1 MMIKRRM
8 KLLAAVLTT
17 AVVLCAQET
26 RRTVTNPSPNPKDDS
41 KANSS
46 AVPDAYALVG
56 HFDRIVV
63 IRLKNKANLL
73 DGMNQVIKE
82 QHIQN
87 GVILSAIGSLR
98 GYEVHSVTNR
108 DLPTQDTFVKN
119 PTQPADLVTMNGYV
133 INGRIHAHMTLAT
146 PDKVIAGHVEAG
158 NEVYTYAIVTI
169 GVMNDTNLD
178 KIDDKTYR

>member
-1 MMIKRRM
+1 MF
-8 KLLAAVLTT
+8 
-17 AVVLCAQET
+17 AQET
-26 RRTVTNPSPNPKDDS
+26 HRTIVNPSPDPREDA

-56 HFDRIVV
+56 HFHRIVV

-73 DGMNQVIKE
+73 AGMNRVVKE

-98 GYEVHSVTNR
+98 GYEVHQVTGR
-108 DLPTQDTFVKN
+108 DFPTQDTFEKN
-119 PTQPADLVTMNGYV
+119 PNQPADLVSMNGYV
-133 INGRIHAHMTLAT
+133 INGRIHAHMTLAM
-146 PDKVIAGHVEAG
+146 PGRVIAGHLEEG

-169 GVMNDTNLD
+169 GVMNDTNLE

>member
-1 MMIKRRM
+1 MNPAKTTQA
-8 KLLAAVLTT
+8 LALALAATT
-17 AVVLCAQET
+17 FLAAQET
-26 RRTVTNPSPNPKDDS
+26 RRVVRNPSPNPTDDS
-41 KANSS
+41 KANSAS
-46 AVPDAYALVG
+46 VPDAYAQTG

-63 IRLKNKANLL
+63 IRLKNRANLL
-73 DGMNQVIKE
+73 EGMKKVVAE

-98 GYEVHSVTNR
+98 GYEVHAISNR

-119 PTQPADLVTMNGYV
+119 PTQPVDLVSMNGYV

-146 PDKVIAGHVEAG
+146 PDKVIAGHVEEG

-169 GVMNDTNLD
+169 GVMHDTNLD
-178 KIDDKTYR
+178 KIDDKGYR

>member
-1 MMIKRRM
+1 MMNIRRTM
-8 KLLAAVLTT
+8 ILSTVLMI
-17 AVVLCAQET
+17 AGALCAQET
-26 RRTVTNPSPNPKDDS
+26 RRTITNPSPNPLDDS
-41 KANSS
+41 KPNSS
-46 AVPDAYALVG
+46 AVPDAYALTG
-56 HFDRIVV
+56 HFSRIVV

-73 DGMNQVIKE
+73 AGMMKVVKE

-98 GYEVHSVTNR
+98 GYEVHAVSNR
-108 DLPTQDTFVKN
+108 DLPTQDTFTSN
-119 PTQPADLVTMNGYV
+119 PTQPCDLVSMNGYV

-146 PDKVIAGHVEAG
+146 PDKVIAGHVEAD

>member
-1 MMIKRRM
+1 MTSSCITR
-8 KLLAAVLTT
+8 LLAVILATT
-17 AVVLCAQET
+17 GVLCAQET
-26 RRTVTNPSPNPKDDS
+26 RRLVTSPSPNPADDS
-41 KANSS
+41 KPNSPS
-46 AVPDAYALVG
+46 VPDAYALVG

-73 DGMNQVIKE
+73 DGMNAVIKQ
-82 QHIQN
+82 QHIEN

-98 GYEVHSVTNR
+98 GYEVHAISNR
-108 DLPTQDTFVKN
+108 NLPTQDTFIKN
-119 PTQPADLVTMNGYV
+119 PTQPADLVGMNGYV

-169 GVMNDTNLD
+169 GVMNGTNLD

>member
-1 MMIKRRM
+1 M
-8 KLLAAVLTT
+8 KNKCTFGLLFAFIMTAGVLSG
-17 AVVLCAQET
+17 QET
-26 RRTVTNPSPNPKDDS
+26 RWTITNPAPNPKDDS
-41 KANSS
+41 KPNSS

-56 HFDRIVV
+56 HFDKIVV

-73 DGMNQVIKE
+73 AGIKKVVQE

-87 GVILSAIGSLR
+87 GVFLSAIGSLR

-119 PTQPADLVTMNGYV
+119 PTQPADLVSMNGYV

-146 PDKVIAGHVEAG
+146 PDKVIAGHLEAD

-178 KIDDKTYR
+178 KIDDKAYR